1 MDCVKVR
8 DRFSSFLEKELPPF
22 EESRVR
28 EHLSS
33 CPECQ
38 KELEQFEKTMRWLHS
53 VGDVE
58 VPDGF
63 LPELY
68 KKMEERKGRGLEI
81 IKAGSRG
88 LSLLGSFKLPVQ
100 AVAMVAIV
108 FLVLYLTRMMPME
121 GLHQK
126 ESKQPSSPVLLVEKK
141 SEPVSGQQ
149 DLKKEQRAMETLPET
164 PLPKDVH
171 LAKAPVPGEE
181 KLKEADV
188 PQVKAEAKK
197 EEAPFP
203 KTEIMAHQT
212 IGEEDAERLKSL
224 SHKPGNIEKEEG
236 VKEKSPV
243 ASKPPHEIV
252 LKISDREKVIS
263 QIQELAKQFGGEI
276 VRAEDHMLLA
286 SLPQGS
292 VSEFEKELG
301 GLKTDTQK
309 DKALMQK
316 HSPGSFRVMPRESCS
331 RPHPPDSRISF
342 YHPLVLSG
350 RRLMEP
356 IFSHLHGG

>member
-1 MDCVKVR
+1 MNCEKVR

-68 KKMEERKGRGLEI
+68 KKMEERKGRGPEVK
-81 IKAGSRG
+81 KAGWKG
-88 LSLLGSFKLPVQ
+88 LSLPGSFKLPVQ

-108 FLVLYLTRMMPME
+108 FLVLYLTWMMPME

-126 ESKQPSSPVLLVEKK
+126 ESKRPSSPNLVEKK
-141 SEPVSGQQ
+141 SELISDQQ
-149 DLKKEQRAMETLPET
+149 DLKKEQRDRRTLPET
-164 PLPKDVH
+164 PRPKDVH
-171 LAKAPVPGEE
+171 LAKAPVPGEK

-188 PQVKAEAKK
+188 PQGKAEAKK

-212 IGEEDAERLKSL
+212 IGEEDAARLRSL
-224 SHKPGNIEKEEG
+224 SQKPENIEKEEG
-236 VKEKSPV
+236 VKERSPV

-263 QIQELAKQFGGEI
+263 QLHELVKQFGGEI
-276 VRAEDHMLLA
+276 IRTEDHMLLA

-301 GLKTDTQK
+301 GIKTDTQR
-309 DKALMQK
+309 DKALIPK
-316 HSPGSFRVMPRESCS
+316 
-331 RPHPPDSRISF
+331 
-342 YHPLVLSG
+342 HPLGRFMAASG
-350 RRLMEP
+350 GKKKEGDEKKREP
-356 IFSHLHGG
+356 ARQITQESHTVVRILLIQE